1 MKSYI
6 KPAMTA
12 VLVLMFMLL
21 TGFRAQT
28 IIHDD
33 GSETQDVL
41 KVSDSARDKSALES
55 DADEFQKRNYTIMDY
70 DNGNGKG
77 FRAMKTL
84 TSEAANKRSV
94 DRIVHK
100 TFDGIICTMYYIDYT
115 YTDGSIDY
123 LRLGKA
129 MPEDGVDLE
138 YIVSFPSGTD
148 VQSNSPSPDEQGKTY
163 MWRLS
168 DNKSENIRL
177 QATVWHKLTIY
188 AFLFLIVLIVFAV
201 VVMEHRRKRSGDW
214 DTAKRLRRYEVLLL
228 FIPLFILA
236 YMAYEYYEGTH
247 ITPGTLTKIS
257 EQQQE
262 EQRERDDE
270 EKRAKD
276 LEEKK
281 QKDSNEA
288 VARIRAKATDL
299 TDALKTL
306 ARDYAGGKI
315 SGSEAKSQAASVA
328 ARAKDL
334 VGNESALTEADK
346 EVVSQLVD
354 TIVSEANALA
364 AKAEEAE
371 AKAKKSEENNR
382 QSNSKNRKGDTQQ
395 NKTKNNR

>member
-84 TSEAANKRSV
+84 TSEAANQRSV

-188 AFLFLIVLIVFAV
+188 AFLFLIVLIV
-201 VVMEHRRKRSGDW
+201 
-214 DTAKRLRRYEVLLL
+214 LLL
-228 FIPLFILA
+228 WLWSIDESGPATGIRQNDCAVMKCCFSLYPCSYSLIWPMNTMKGRILHR
-236 YMAYEYYEGTH
+236 GT
-247 ITPGTLTKIS
+247 
-257 EQQQE
+257 
-262 EQRERDDE
+262 
-270 EKRAKD
+270 
-276 LEEKK
+276 
-281 QKDSNEA
+281 
-288 VARIRAKATDL
+288 
-299 TDALKTL
+299 
-306 ARDYAGGKI
+306 
-315 SGSEAKSQAASVA
+315 
-328 ARAKDL
+328 
-334 VGNESALTEADK
+334 
-346 EVVSQLVD
+346 
-354 TIVSEANALA
+354 
-364 AKAEEAE
+364 
-371 AKAKKSEENNR
+371 
-382 QSNSKNRKGDTQQ
+382 
-395 NKTKNNR
+395 